1 MRKGE
6 SFRLARPK
14 ENVMRPTLR
23 RAGALAAAVLALM
36 PVNSARAIPLS
47 AANAVLLRYRFV
59 PGQTYA
65 YRMAM
70 DMRMSM
76 SGTDVPASASNETMT
91 MGGIVRYHIL
101 RVDPSGGADAEIR
114 MSTMTMSTT
123 TGGHTTTTKLAN
135 QPPIAVHLGSDGRMQ
150 GAISS
155 GPGTYGLQTIG
166 TLPPRAVAPGARW
179 TSTAVASLP
188 STVMSLAPM
197 HMTTQ
202 NVFSRYLQ
210 VDGQRVAAIDS
221 TGTVQYNTDSALAG
235 TPVHM
240 HLTAGVTGRSLFGLA
255 AHRTVASQEHL
266 DMRMFLSDRT
276 STATNAGLNM
286 HIVMSVSLTPYR
298 R

>member
-1 MRKGE
+1 
-6 SFRLARPK
+6 
-14 ENVMRPTLR
+14 MRPTLR

-36 PVNSARAIPLS
+36 PINSARAIPLS
-47 AANAVLLRYRFV
+47 AGNAVLLRYRFV

-76 SGTDVPASASNETMT
+76 SGTDVPASASDETVT
-91 MGGIVRYHIL
+91 IGGIVRYHIL

-114 MSTMTMSTT
+114 MSTMTMGTT
-123 TGGHTTTTKLAN
+123 IGGHTTTTRLAN
-135 QPPIAVHLGSDGRMQ
+135 QGPIAVHLSSDGRMQ

-166 TLPPRAVAPGARW
+166 TLPPGAVAPGARW
-179 TSTAVASLP
+179 TSTAAANLP
-188 STVMSLAPM
+188 STFMSLAPM
-197 HMTTQ
+197 HMTAQ

-210 VDGQRVAAIDS
+210 VDGQRAAAIDS
-221 TGTVQYNTDSALAG
+221 TGTVQYNTDSALGG
-235 TPVHM
+235 TPVHV

-266 DMRMFLSDRT
+266 DMHMFLTDRT
-276 STATNAGLNM
+276 SAAANAGLTM
-286 HIVMSVSLTPYR
+286 HIVISVSLTPYHR
-298 R
+298 

>member
-1 MRKGE
+1 MRKGGWV
-6 SFRLARPK
+6 RPARPK
-14 ENVMRPTLR
+14 ENVMQSTLR
-23 RAGALAAAVLALM
+23 RAGTLAAVLALM
-36 PVNSARAIPLS
+36 PINSARAMPLS
-47 AANAVLLRYRFV
+47 AGNAVLLRYHFV

-76 SGTDVPASASNETMT
+76 SGTEVPASVIGS
-91 MGGIVRYHIL
+91 IVRYHIL
-101 RVDPSGGADAEIR
+101 RVDPSGGADAEIS

-123 TGGHTTTTKLAN
+123 IGGRTTTTKLAN
-135 QPPIAVHLGSDGRMQ
+135 QPPVAVHLGSDGRMQ

-166 TLPPRAVAPGARW
+166 TLPPGAVAPGTRW
-179 TSTAVASLP
+179 TSTAVIRLP
-188 STVMSLAPM
+188 STFMSLAPM
-197 HMTTQ
+197 HMTAQ

-221 TGTVQYNTDSALAG
+221 TSTLQYTTDTALGG

-255 AHRTVASQEHL
+255 VHRTVASREHL

-276 STATNAGLNM
+276 SAGANAGLNV
-286 HIVMSVSLTPYR
+286 HVVMSVSLTPYGR
-298 R
+298 